1 MDVCAGRAKDRGGC
15 AGDTACWLDAIVNN
29 APFGILF
36 VSPDYEIVS
45 ANEAF
50 ARQKGLSPAD
60 LLRASMRDIF
70 PRWEQHT
77 MHLFERVRA
86 SGRPYSDTNY
96 RFPSGAGTTYWDGAV
111 VPVCSEGGLLAG
123 FLLMQ
128 YDVTEIQALR
138 QAEAEARNLAERRA
152 HEWEVLFD
160 AIPESV
166 LVVEEPGTV
175 VLRNK
180 ASHELWS
187 PGAFERV
194 SPDLNEANL
203 WSVFHP
209 IGPGHPAKES
219 PSQRALRGEFV
230 SEEHYEVLDDKGQF
244 RHRHMTTALVPIDL
258 GRPKRVLAIGRDVT
272 ELYKLREAERQARLA
287 YERIAKEMTAVFDGV
302 SDSLII
308 IDEDGRRTHNKAA
321 LRLEGFSADDPKS
334 STEVV
339 RVFDQVLDLN
349 GRRLDVSEYPGSRV
363 LRGESL
369 RDEYIRFTNLE
380 GRQVEAL
387 VSGDLIETPVGK
399 RAVILSK
406 DVTELRRLERVKEEF
421 LQVVVHELKNPLQ
434 VAKGVVQV
442 LSMRL
447 GVEGLHSLDK
457 YVNTLSGQVDHL
469 TKIVNELLNAVRTTS
484 SGFVVS
490 TEDMD
495 FCEVVA
501 EAVEP
506 YLINPSGRQ
515 IEVYL
520 AFGGPVRV
528 NGDRTRIKEIVTNLL
543 SNAIKYTPPG
553 KRIWI
558 RCFADSEGARLQV
571 EDEGTGIP
579 EEDLEKVFE
588 GFYRSTNLSQ
598 WESGGGLGLGL
609 YISRGIARKH
619 GGDIWAENRK
629 GGGTVMTLRLPLGGA
644 KGGRPA

>member
-1 MDVCAGRAKDRGGC
+1 
-15 AGDTACWLDAIVNN
+15 
-29 APFGILF
+29 
-36 VSPDYEIVS
+36 
-45 ANEAF
+45 
-50 ARQKGLSPAD
+50 
-60 LLRASMRDIF
+60 
-70 PRWEQHT
+70 
-77 MHLFERVRA
+77 
-86 SGRPYSDTNY
+86 
-96 RFPSGAGTTYWDGAV
+96 
-111 VPVCSEGGLLAG
+111 
-123 FLLMQ
+123 
-128 YDVTEIQALR
+128 
-138 QAEAEARNLAERRA
+138 
-152 HEWEVLFD
+152 
-160 AIPESV
+160 
-166 LVVEEPGTV
+166 
-175 VLRNK
+175 
-180 ASHELWS
+180 
-187 PGAFERV
+187 
-194 SPDLNEANL
+194 
-203 WSVFHP
+203 
-209 IGPGHPAKES
+209 
-219 PSQRALRGEFV
+219 
-230 SEEHYEVLDDKGQF
+230 
-244 RHRHMTTALVPIDL
+244 
-258 GRPKRVLAIGRDVT
+258 
-272 ELYKLREAERQARLA
+272 
-287 YERIAKEMTAVFDGV
+287 
-302 SDSLII
+302 
-308 IDEDGRRTHNKAA
+308 
-321 LRLEGFSADDPKS
+321 
-334 STEVV
+334 
-339 RVFDQVLDLN
+339 
-349 GRRLDVSEYPGSRV
+349 VSEYPGSRV